1 MLLFTVA
8 GHQGPHDGE
17 SLGHLTQTLMGEAGL
32 HYDS

>member
-8 GHQGPHDGE
+8 GHQGPRDGE
-17 SLGHLTQTLMGEAGL
+17 SLRHLTQTLMGEASL